1 MPTPFDGLQPDPTT
15 HFRLYMLEAVQ
26 HVLRQVGASFG
37 SIDTAVEHFP
47 FLRRYC
53 DGFDP
58 QRSIGWWCTALDA
71 FESRTPDHLPLRSLR
86 HAARAD
92 HVAVLQLL

>member
-53 DGFDP
+53 DGFD
-58 QRSIGWWCTALDA
+58 RVRHIRREARIRCELIVDA
-71 FESRTPDHLPLRSLR
+71 GDGRRHDRDRLPR
-86 HAARAD
+86 
-92 HVAVLQLL
+92 